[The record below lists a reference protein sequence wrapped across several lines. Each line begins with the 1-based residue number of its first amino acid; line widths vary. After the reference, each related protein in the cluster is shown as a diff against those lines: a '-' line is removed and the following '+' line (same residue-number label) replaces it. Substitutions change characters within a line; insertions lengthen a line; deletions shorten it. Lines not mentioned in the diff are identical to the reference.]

1 MIIQFPERTYTEEQK
16 QIILS
21 IYDKVNKDLDF
32 LNDDFFN
39 TLSIEEQY
47 LYIGF
52 IMGANSVLKSVTEV
66 DNPEINKI
74 IEGLFSEQQGEI

>member
-21 IYDKVNKDLDF
+21 IYDKVNKNLDF

-52 IMGANSVLKSVTEV
+52 IMGANSVLKLATEV
-66 DNPEINKI
+66 NNPEVNKVV
-74 IEGLFSEQQGEI
+74 EELFSK